1 MPISIEEA
9 IAKLK
14 GIGNKTSTRNM
25 TSMVDHNENCHF
37 DFELYR
43 TCIEHTHRS
52 KSKSACVRH
61 NPIRLGHIERH

>member
-43 TCIEHTHRS
+43 TCIEHTHIALKAKVRAFDTIRS
-52 KSKSACVRH
+52 D
-61 NPIRLGHIERH
+61 